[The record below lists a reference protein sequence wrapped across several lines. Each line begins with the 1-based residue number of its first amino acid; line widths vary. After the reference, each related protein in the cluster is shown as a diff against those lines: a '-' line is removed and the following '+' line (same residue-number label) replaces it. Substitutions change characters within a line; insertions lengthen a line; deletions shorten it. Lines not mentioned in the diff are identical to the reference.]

1 MTEITKH
8 DYPIVRSDSPLVQGA
23 SSPLPMAGKEGSLP
37 KRRRPLPGHRGG
49 FTLTEIVIVFG
60 LMITIAGLAV
70 PAFQVLTASS
80 NVKGAVQNIATDL
93 QLTKMRSISLS
104 KSCRI
109 LFLDNHSYKLQS
121 YNTAAALWEDM
132 ANEVIRDF
140 SSNSNP
146 YYHQGVTL
154 TAPVG
159 NQVVFQSWGSTS
171 TASFTVQNTKKQG
184 TITVSPTGKICSQV
198 SDV

>member
-1 MTEITKH
+1 MRSNGSFARGPSPRP
-8 DYPIVRSDSPLVQGA
+8 PI
-23 SSPLPMAGKEGSLP
+23 AGEEGSFP
-37 KRRRPLPGHRGG
+37 ERIRPLPGGRGG
-49 FTLTEIVIVFG
+49 FTLPEILIVFA
-60 LMITIAGLAV
+60 LMIIVTAIAV

-80 NVKGAVQNIATDL
+80 NVKGAAQTIATDL

-104 KSCRI
+104 KSCRL
-109 LFLDNHSYKLQS
+109 LFLDTHSYKLQS

-132 ANEVIRDF
+132 ANEIVRDF
-140 SSNSNP
+140 SSSSNP
-146 YYHQGVTL
+146 YYHEGVTL

-159 NQVVFQSWGSTS
+159 NQVVFQSWGSTAA
-171 TASFTVQNTKKQG
+171 ASLTVQNTKKQG